1 MQVEIKNNKIKV
13 PLKGKDEWLVLK
25 PEEQVRQEYICRL
38 VNNYGFDLGQ
48 MAQEIQVSNS
58 QRGQGR
64 AMADIVIWKS
74 VKEKREN
81 NSPIIVVECKAEHIT
96 VREEDY
102 FQGYNYAS
110 WAGADFFV
118 TTNLKETRIFKV
130 VKGKIPK
137 KLEEVVNIPDAK
149 IANDEKKINE
159 LLKQTKAFT
168 RDEFSKLLFKCHN
181 IIRNN
186 DKLSPEAAFDEIS
199 KILFIKIRYERT
211 NSENQIFSKTAFKH
225 DKASYEKYK
234 PKDGKDF
241 YQFLFEQTKEDFK
254 DDDLFEQTEIIRVR
268 ENSFEAIV
276 EELQIYNLST
286 TSDDVKGIAFE
297 QFLGK
302 TFRGE
307 LGQFF
312 TPRTI
317 VDFIV
322 DVLDPQESEV
332 ICDPCCGSGGFL
344 IKAFEYVRAKI
355 ENEIHLAKEKIK
367 ADFYNDKYEKLSDK
381 KKAEVDETVND
392 LFSKLNAELD
402 INNPKSRIRELSYDC
417 IFGTDANPRMSR
429 TAKMNMIMHGDGHGG
444 VHHNDGLLNVN
455 GIFENRFDIILTNPP
470 FGSRVEKSLKITEAD
485 KYTDTV
491 RIKKYKERYDTKDN
505 PAYSNAL
512 KQVNDNIDKPLL
524 DLYETGSMSTLTEV
538 LFIERCLNLLKP
550 GGRMGIVLPEG
561 VLNNTNLQKIRDFVE
576 SRAKILLIVS
586 IPQDVFIAS
595 GATVKPSLLFF
606 KKFTEEETIEW
617 NKIVEKAKNDINAK
631 FKPQEDKELSI
642 YSAYENSYNEKAKEL
657 KQINLLKGSKKG
669 NIKLDST
676 KYKELEEMV
685 EALKMALKEAKTA
698 FDLNM
703 KQLQQTNEIEIKT
716 QIKKEFNYQIPIAE
730 VEKAGISST
739 GSQIENEL
747 EPLAKEFKTYRKKN
761 KLWTTLVKEINYQI
775 ADEEIGRV
783 RIINGVASE
792 PEFFYGKSRH

>member
-1 MQVEIKNNKIKV
+1 MQVEIKNNKIRV
-13 PLKGKDEWLVLK
+13 PLKGKDEWLALK

-38 VNNYGFDLGQ
+38 VNNYGFDLEQ

-64 AMADIVIWKS
+64 AMADIVIWKN
-74 VKEKREN
+74 VKDKREN

-149 IANDEKKINE
+149 TVNDEKKINE

-199 KILFIKIRYERT
+199 KILFIKIRYERS
-211 NSENQIFSKTAFKH
+211 NSENQIFSKEAFKN

-367 ADFYNDKYEKLSDK
+367 LDYYNEAYEKLSDK

-429 TAKMNMIMHGDGHGG
+429 TAKMNMIMHGHGG

-485 KYTDTV
+485 KYTDID
-491 RIKKYKERYDTKDN
+491 RIRKYQKRYGS
-505 PAYSNAL
+505 AYDEAL

-576 SRAKILLIVS
+576 SRAKILLITS

-606 KKFTEEETIEW
+606 KKFTEEEVKQWKSVST
-617 NKIVEKAKNDINAK
+617 KAEKDVTKKYEPKTKPILAKLELK
-631 FKPQEDKELSI
+631 GKE
-642 YSAYENSYNEKAKEL
+642 APNTEEKKKLRAEL
-657 KQINLLKGSKKG
+657 KQI
-669 NIKLDST
+669 
-676 KYKELEEMV
+676 EETI
-685 EALKMALKEAKTA
+685 L
-698 FDLNM
+698 F
-703 KQLQQTNEIEIKT
+703 EIKA

-747 EPLAKEFKTYRKKN
+747 EPLAQEFKEYRKKN
-761 KLWTTLVKEINYQI
+761 KLWTNYIKEINYQI
-775 ADEEIGRV
+775 ADDEIGRV
-783 RIINGVASE
+783 RILDGVVSE
-792 PEFFYGKSRH
+792 PEAFYNKSKY

>member
-1 MQVEIKNNKIKV
+1 MEVQIKDNKIFA
-13 PLKGKDEWLVLK
+13 PLKDKWLVLK
-25 PEEQVRQEYICRL
+25 PEEKVRQEYICRL
-38 VNNYGFDLGQ
+38 VNSYGFDLEQ
-48 MAQEIQVSNS
+48 MEQEVGVTNS

-64 AMADIVIWKS
+64 ARADINIYKS
-74 VKEKREN
+74 EADKIASK
-81 NSPIIVVECKAEHIT
+81 SPVIVVECKAEHIT
-96 VREEDY
+96 IREEDY

-130 VKGKIPK
+130 IKGHIPK
-137 KLEEVVNIPDAK
+137 KLEEVVNIPTAEEMK
-149 IANDEKKINE
+149 SEKKINE

-211 NSENQIFSKTAFKH
+211 NSENQIFSLEAFRA
-225 DKASYEKYK
+225 DKESYDKYK
-234 PKDGKDF
+234 SKGDKDF
-241 YQFLFEQTKEDFK
+241 YQLLFEKTKEDFR
-254 DDDLFEQTEIIRVR
+254 DDDLFEPTEIIRIR

-276 EELQIYNLST
+276 KELEIYNLST

-317 VDFIV
+317 VDFMV
-322 DVLDPQESEV
+322 EVLAPQETET

-355 ENEIHLAKEKIK
+355 EAKVQQEKELIK
-367 ADFYNDKYEKLSDK
+367 QEYYTETYEKLSD
-381 KKAEVDETVND
+381 AEKEKIDDKVNKF
-392 LFSKLNAELD
+392 FSQLNEELN
-402 INNPKSRIRELSYDC
+402 INNDKSRIRTLSYDC

-455 GIFENRFDIILTNPP
+455 GIFENRFDVILTNPP
-470 FGSRVEKSLKITEAD
+470 FGARVEKSLKITEAD
-485 KYTDTV
+485 KYTDEE
-491 RIKKYKERYDTKDN
+491 RIRKYQKRYGDEYNK
-505 PAYSNAL
+505 AL
-512 KQVNDNIDKPLL
+512 KQVNNNIGKPLVS
-524 DLYETGSMSTLTEV
+524 LYKMGTMSTLTEV

-561 VLNNTNLQKIRDFVE
+561 VLNNSNLQKVRDYVE
-576 SRAKILLIVS
+576 SKAKILLIVS

-606 KKFTEEETIEW
+606 KKFTEEEALQYASIKSKATITIEAKYAEEVA
-617 NKIVEKAKNDINAK
+617 NIQQKLAKKGKEALPAEEKKQLRA
-631 FKPQEDKELSI
+631 
-642 YSAYENSYNEKAKEL
+642 EL
-657 KQINLLKGSKKG
+657 K
-669 NIKLDST
+669 NI
-676 KYKELEEMV
+676 
-685 EALKMALKEAKTA
+685 EAK
-698 FDLNM
+698 
-703 KQLQQTNEIEIKT
+703 KEQEIKA
-716 QIKKEFNYQIPIAE
+716 IVKEEFNYTIPIAE
-730 VEKAGISST
+730 VEKAGISTT
-739 GSQIENEL
+739 GAVIENEL
-747 EPLAKEFKTYRKKN
+747 EPLAKEFKKYSSENHLWGKLTESIQYDVEGEFVYR
-761 KLWTTLVKEINYQI
+761 IQI
-775 ADEEIGRV
+775 ADKEVG
-783 RIINGVASE
+783 E
-792 PEFFYGKSRH
+792 PEIFYQKGKYENL

>member
-1 MQVEIKNNKIKV
+1 MKVELKDNKIFA
-13 PLKGKDEWLVLK
+13 PLQEKWLVLK
-25 PEEQVRQEYICRL
+25 PEEIVRQEYIVRL
-38 VNNYGFDLGQ
+38 VTNYGFALKQ
-48 MAQEIQVSNS
+48 MKQEVQVNNS

-64 AMADIVIWKS
+64 AMADIVIWRNEADKLAD
-74 VKEKREN
+74 K
-81 NSPIIVVECKAEHIT
+81 SPIIVVECKAEHIT
-96 VREEDY
+96 VHEEDY

-118 TTNLKETRIFKV
+118 TTNQKETRIFKV
-130 VKGKIPK
+130 VKGHMPK
-137 KLEEVVNIPDAK
+137 RLEEIVNIPNAEEVK
-149 IANDEKKINE
+149 SEKKINE

-211 NSENQIFSKTAFKH
+211 NSESQIFSESAFKN

-234 PKDGKDF
+234 PKDGQDF
-241 YQFLFEQTKEDFK
+241 YQFLFEQTKQDFI
-254 DDDLFEQTEIIRVR
+254 DDDLFEPSEIIRIR

-276 EELQIYNLST
+276 KELEIYNLST

-312 TPRTI
+312 TPRTV

-322 DVLDPQESEV
+322 DILDPQEGEI

-344 IKAFEYVRAKI
+344 IKAFEYIRTKI
-355 ENEIHLAKEKIK
+355 ENEIQIAKEKIK
-367 ADFYNDKYEKLSDK
+367 TEYYTDTYEKSSNA
-381 KKAEVDETVND
+381 KKAEIDQKVND
-392 LFSKLNAELD
+392 LFAKLNAELD
-402 INNPKSRIRELSYDC
+402 INNEKSRLRVLSYDC

-470 FGSRVEKSLKITEAD
+470 FGARVEKTLKITEAD
-485 KYTDTV
+485 KYTDTA
-491 RIKKYKERYDTKDN
+491 RILKYQKRYGKD
-505 PAYSNAL
+505 YDEAL
-512 KQVNDNIDKPLL
+512 KQVNNNIGKPLL
-524 DLYETGSMSTLTEV
+524 NLFKTGTMSTLTEV

-576 SRAKILLIVS
+576 SQAKIVLITS

-606 KKFTEEETIEW
+606 KKFTETESKEYQ
-617 NKIVEKAKNDINAK
+617 NIVKEAEKAIHKKYETQLSSI
-631 FKPQEDKELSI
+631 KEKL
-642 YSAYENSYNEKAKEL
+642 
-657 KQINLLKGSKKG
+657 
-669 NIKLDST
+669 NIKGKD
-676 KYKELEEMV
+676 
-685 EALKMALKEAKTA
+685 ALSPADKKLQKTEQKA
-698 FDLNM
+698 IDV
-703 KQLQQTNEIEIKT
+703 KIAIEIKAE
-716 QIKKEFNYQIPIAE
+716 IKANFNYQIPIAE
-730 VEKAGISST
+730 VEKAGISTT
-739 GSQIENEL
+739 GAQIENQL
-747 EPLAKEFKTYRKKN
+747 IPLAKEFKIYRN
-761 KLWTTLVKEINYQI
+761 ENSLWKSVFNEINYEI
-775 ADEEIGRV
+775 IDEKIY
-783 RIINGVASE
+783 RIPVAEDISIVSE
-792 PEFFYGKSRH
+792 PEVFYK

>member
-13 PLKGKDEWLVLK
+13 PLKGEDEWLVLK
-25 PEEQVRQEYICRL
+25 PEEQVRQEYVCRL
-38 VNNYGFDLGQ
+38 VNNYGFDLEQ
-48 MAQEIQVSNS
+48 MAQEMQVSNS
-58 QRGQGR
+58 KRGQGR
-64 AMADIVIWKS
+64 AMADIVVWKNI
-74 VKEKREN
+74 KDKREH
-81 NSPIIVVECKAEHIT
+81 NSPVIVVECKAEHIT

-149 IANDEKKINE
+149 MANDEKRINE
-159 LLKQTKAFT
+159 LLKKTKAFT
-168 RDEFSKLLFKCHN
+168 RDEFSNLLFKCHN

-211 NSENQIFSKTAFKH
+211 NSENQIFSKEAFET
-225 DKASYEKYK
+225 DKASYQKYK

-254 DDDLFEQTEIIRVR
+254 DDDLFEPNEIIRIR

-276 EELQIYNLST
+276 KELQIYNLST

-297 QFLGK
+297 KFLGK

-322 DVLDPQESEV
+322 YVLDPQESEV

-367 ADFYNDKYEKLSDK
+367 TEYYSDAYEKLSDK
-381 KKAEVDETVND
+381 KKEEVDKTVND

-402 INNPKSRIRELSYDC
+402 INNQKSRIRELSYDC

-485 KYTDTV
+485 KYTDIE
-491 RIKKYKERYDTKDN
+491 RIKNYRKRYGS
-505 PAYSNAL
+505 AYDEAL
-512 KQVNDNIDKPLL
+512 RQVNDNIGKSLL
-524 DLYETGSMSTLTEV
+524 GLYETGSMSTLTEV

-576 SRAKILLIVS
+576 SRAKILLITS

-606 KKFTEEETIEW
+606 KKFTEEEAKQW
-617 NKIVEKAKNDINAK
+617 KAVVNKAKKDINKKYEPKTKAILT
-631 FKPQEDKELSI
+631 ELELKGKAAQGI
-642 YSAYENSYNEKAKEL
+642 EEKKKLRAEL
-657 KQINLLKGSKKG
+657 KQI
-669 NIKLDST
+669 
-676 KYKELEEMV
+676 EE
-685 EALKMALKEAKTA
+685 T
-698 FDLNM
+698 
-703 KQLQQTNEIEIKT
+703 ISYEIKA
-716 QIKKEFNYQIPIAE
+716 QLKKDFDYQIPIAE
-730 VEKAGISST
+730 VEKAGISTT
-739 GSQIENEL
+739 GSVIENEL
-747 EPLAKEFKTYRKKN
+747 EPLAKEFKNYREKN
-761 KLWTTLVKEINYQI
+761 KLWKTYIKEISYQI

-783 RIINGVASE
+783 RIVDGIVSE
-792 PEFFYGKSRH
+792 PEVFYGKSKQ

>member
-1 MQVEIKNNKIKV
+1 MQKDFEVKIDGNKIFA
-13 PLKGKDEWLVLK
+13 PLKNKWLVLT
-25 PEEQVRQEYICRL
+25 PEEKVRQEYICRL
-38 VNNYGFDLGQ
+38 VKHYGFSLDQ
-48 MAQEIQVSNS
+48 MAQEVKVNNS
-58 QRGQGR
+58 KRGQGR
-64 AMADIVIWKS
+64 ASADIVIWKN
-74 VKEKREN
+74 VKDKAES
-81 NSPIIVVECKAEHIT
+81 NSPIIVVECKAEYIT
-96 VREEDY
+96 IHEEDY

-118 TTNLKETRIFKV
+118 TTNQKETRIFKV

-149 IANDEKKINE
+149 TVTNEKKVNE

-199 KILFIKIRYERT
+199 KILFIKIRYERS
-211 NSENQIFSKTAFKH
+211 NSENQIFSIEAFKQ
-225 DKASYEKYK
+225 DKTSYEKYK

-254 DDDLFEQTEIIRVR
+254 DDDLFEPSEIIRIR

-297 QFLGK
+297 QFLGR

-312 TPRTI
+312 TPRTV

-322 DVLDPQESEV
+322 DVLDPQESEI

-344 IKAFEYVRAKI
+344 IKAFEYVRANI

-367 ADFYNDKYEKLSDK
+367 AEYFNDEYEKLPDSE
-381 KKAEVDETVND
+381 KAKVDEKVND
-392 LFSKLNAELD
+392 LFIKLNAELN
-402 INNPKSRIRELSYDC
+402 INNPKSRLRELSYDC

-455 GIFENRFDIILTNPP
+455 GIFENRFDVILTNPP

-485 KYTDTV
+485 KYTDLD
-491 RIKKYKERYDTKDN
+491 RIKKYQKRYGE
-505 PAYSNAL
+505 AYDQAL
-512 KQVNDNIDKPLL
+512 GQINNNIDKPLL
-524 DLYETGSMSTLTEV
+524 DLYETGKMSSLTEV

-561 VLNNTNLQKIRDFVE
+561 VLNNTNLQKIRDYVE

-606 KKFTEEETIEW
+606 KKFTIDESQQYKE
-617 NKIVEKAKNDINAK
+617 IVLRAEKEITDKYKAKTTPIREQLA
-631 FKPQEDKELSI
+631 
-642 YSAYENSYNEKAKEL
+642 
-657 KQINLLKGSKKG
+657 LKGKDAPDASVKK
-669 NIKLDST
+669 KLRAEF
-676 KYKELEEMV
+676 KQLEEV
-685 EALKMALKEAKTA
+685 IDA
-698 FDLNM
+698 
-703 KQLQQTNEIEIKT
+703 EIKA
-716 QIKKEFNYQIPIAE
+716 QVKKDFNYQVPIAE
-730 VEKAGISST
+730 VEKAGISTT
-739 GSQIENEL
+739 GAVIDNEL
-747 EPLAKEFKTYRKKN
+747 QPLASEFKKYRHAN
-761 KLWTTLVKEINYQI
+761 ELWQDHPQKIQYELTD
-775 ADEEIGRV
+775 DEEV
-783 RIINGVASE
+783 LRIVTRDSKIFAKDV
-792 PEFFYGKSRH
+792 FYK

>member
-1 MQVEIKNNKIKV
+1 MKLEVKIENNRIYA
-13 PLKGKDEWLVLK
+13 PLKETWLISA
-25 PEEQVRQEYICRL
+25 PEERVRQEYITRL
-38 VNNYGFDLGQ
+38 FNSYGFGLEQ
-48 MAQEIQVSNS
+48 MAQEVQVNNS

-64 AMADIVIWKS
+64 AMADIVVWRN
-74 VKEKREN
+74 EKDKLAK
-81 NSPIIVVECKAEHIT
+81 NSPIIVVECKAEHLTIH
-96 VREEDY
+96 EEDY

-118 TTNLKETRIFKV
+118 TTNLKETRVFKV
-130 VKGKIPK
+130 LKGKIPK
-137 KLEEVVNIPDAK
+137 RLEEVVNIPDAK
-149 IANDEKKINE
+149 IANDPKKINA

-199 KILFIKIRYERT
+199 KILFIKIRYERRNT
-211 NSENQIFSKTAFKH
+211 ENQIFSKEAFL
-225 DKASYEKYK
+225 KAKNSYDSYK
-234 PKDGKDF
+234 SIGSLDF
-241 YQFLFEQTKEDFK
+241 YQLLFEQTKEDFK
-254 DDDLFEQTEIIRVR
+254 DDDLFDSNEAIRIR

-276 EELQIYNLST
+276 KELEIYNLST

-297 QFLGK
+297 EFLGK

-317 VDFIV
+317 VDFMVEI
-322 DVLDPQESEV
+322 LDPQETEI

-344 IKAFEYVRAKI
+344 IKAFEYVRTKI
-355 ENEIHLAKEKIK
+355 ENEIQEAKEKIK
-367 ADFYNDKYEKLSDK
+367 TEYFTAEYEKLK
-381 KKAEVDETVND
+381 EKEKEAIDEKVND

-455 GIFENRFDIILTNPP
+455 GVFDNRFDVILTNPP
-470 FGSRVEKSLKITEAD
+470 FGSRVERSLKITEAD
-485 KYTDTV
+485 KYTDIV
-491 RIKKYKERYDTKDN
+491 RIAKYRMRYGKEYNKAMEQIN
-505 PAYSNAL
+505 
-512 KQVNDNIDKPLL
+512 KNIGKPLL
-524 DLYETGSMSTLTEV
+524 SLFDTGKMSTLTEV

-561 VLNNTNLQKIRDFVE
+561 VLNNTNLQKIRDYVE

-606 KKFTEEETIEW
+606 KKFTEEEAKEY
-617 NKIVEKAKNDINAK
+617 NKIATKA
-631 FKPQEDKELSI
+631 DKEI
-642 YSAYENSYNEKAKEL
+642 NFKYKEQVEPIKEKLALRGKKGPDKEERKKLRAEL
-657 KQINLLKGSKKG
+657 KQW
-669 NIKLDST
+669 
-676 KYKELEEMV
+676 EEKI
-685 EALKMALKEAKTA
+685 E
-698 FDLNM
+698 N
-703 KQLQQTNEIEIKT
+703 EIKT
-716 QIKKEFNYQIPIAE
+716 QIKEEFNYQIPIAE
-730 VEKAGISST
+730 VEKAGISTT
-739 GSQIENEL
+739 GAKIENEL
-747 EPLAKEFKTYRKKN
+747 EPLAAEFLAYNRQN
-761 KLWTTLVKEINYQI
+761 KLWKNYTKDIEYQI
-775 ADEEIGRV
+775 TGETISRLRMAD
-783 RIINGVASE
+783 GVTSE
-792 PEFFYGKSRH
+792 PEIFYNVK